1 MSLTT
6 FLTGKKE
13 KEIKFQTIINK
24 IQPDKS
30 KLKTLSNKV
39 AFSHEFTLKVPN
51 NLKKPSDA
59 MIVGTTFDYLARFKV
74 AQKIEND
81 EKDEC
86 CSQLIAQNFFWRFN
100 LDKQIKSRLEIKFN
114 EGIDYVISFI
124 NSNHSIDKNLIHYA
138 YFFGRLEQCWRG
150 GRLVENISELL
161 DPPSKEIEDDLINL
175 MRVFDD
181 SFLNKVVTINSNVIF
196 NPHFGKISTVIGGAD
211 GDIFID
217 GVLYDFKT
225 TKYNTYNPKDIQ
237 QIISYYLFS
246 KIDIKLYDTG
256 SSFVS
261 YDYDFTDISKIS
273 IYLARYGE
281 FNYLDVKSINSE
293 LIEQSIED
301 ILELFKDDLILY
313 SRDFIIREYFKDKSI
328 SKYLDIIN
336 EIKERKAEK
345 ANKQEELLR
354 LKKEKQEK
362 EKLRTESLKHRQD
375 EIVMITEKGT
385 TFHTNEKCWAL
396 RNSSSIKKVT
406 INDAIKKGKQKECRL
421 C

>member
-13 KEIKFQTIINK
+13 KERKFQTIIKK

-39 AFSHEFTLKVPN
+39 AFSHEFTLKAPN
-51 NLKKPSDA
+51 NLKIPTDA
-59 MIVGTTFDYLARFKV
+59 MIVGTTFDYLARFKI

-81 EKDEC
+81 EKDAC
-86 CSQLIAQNFFWRFN
+86 YRKLIAENFFWRFV
-100 LDKQIKSRLEIKFN
+100 LDKQIKNRLKEKFN
-114 EGIDYVISFI
+114 EGIDCVISFI
-124 NSNHSIDKNLIHYA
+124 NSNQSIDKDLIHYA

-150 GRLVENISELL
+150 GRLIENIYELL

-175 MRVFDD
+175 MSVFDD
-181 SFLNKVVTINSNVIF
+181 SFLSKVVTINSNVIF
-196 NPHFGKISTVIGGAD
+196 NPSFGKISSVVGGAD

-225 TKYNTYNPKDIQ
+225 TKYNSYNSKDIQ
-237 QIISYYLFS
+237 QIISYYLFNR
-246 KIDIKLYDTG
+246 INIKLYDTM

-261 YDYDFTDISKIS
+261 YDYNCTDIYRIS

-281 FNYLDVKSINSE
+281 FNYLDVQSMNSE
-293 LIEQSIED
+293 LIEKSIED
-301 ILELFKDDLILY
+301 ILELFKDDLI
-313 SRDFIIREYFKDKSI
+313 SFSSNFIIKEYFKDKSS
-328 SKYLDIIN
+328 SKYVKIVN
-336 EIKERKAEK
+336 EIKEEK
-345 ANKQEELLR
+345 ILEVKKQEELLR
-354 LKKEKQEK
+354 LRKEKE
-362 EKLRTESLKHRQD
+362 EREELRVQSLKYRQD
-375 EIVMITEKGT
+375 EIVIITEKGT

-396 RNSSSIKKVT
+396 RNSNSIKKVT
-406 INDAIKKGKQKECRL
+406 INDAIKQGKENECRL